1 MVQYAHTMNGDS
13 ALRSSLSSLVREV
26 VRGEDVIICSRV
38 SVSLYRSLR
47 GYQDCLSIEFKEQL
61 YCVSISLQE

>member
-1 MVQYAHTMNGDS
+1 MITVQYAYYEWRFGS
-13 ALRSSLSSLVREV
+13 QKLVREV